1 MKKTVETKP
10 SSDKEGE
17 RRLHPV
23 RGFVSSL
30 LSGLGHIFSTT
41 SARMRLLIC
50 LSAVPVVA
58 IGSVLAIHN
67 YNELMVGSAQR
78 AANAISRLDLQF
90 RHDTDR
96 LRSALE
102 TIGGMGL
109 TPDQIGHALKLA
121 ETMSGQRYCYLGVI
135 SADGETIQATTPQG
149 SNCEKVGETTPPPS
163 FQGTLLEAIQR
174 DGAADANG
182 SFLRI
187 TVPAVFLSIPETHG
201 YLVGVLQLS
210 RKAAYLASSAGW
222 QAFSDESNPMQ
233 AWLVNQDGT
242 LSSVCTDCKWTA
254 PPNYIVTEL
263 QKRLEAS
270 AGSVVSL
277 PTPGGGYALGAIAGG
292 ADILVSTQRTPREA
306 GALRTMILEISA
318 LVFLLVL
325 GLVGVTL
332 AANIVLVWP
341 LRLLTYSVQKWQ
353 IEGVFDARITR
364 SMPLELQRLGQ
375 AFTRATRRLSR
386 HEARLKKAMAHQE
399 LLMREIHH
407 RVKNNLQIVAS
418 LLNLQASRISNP
430 EVRAEFA
437 LARDRVRAL
446 ATLHRTLYAE
456 DRLDSLNMAVFLKEL
471 CEQTVHIAGEG
482 DEGRISINVMSDDFS
497 MNPDQAVPLALIVT
511 EIVTNSIKY
520 AFPEGRAGTIS
531 VNLSVANGIATLKIG
546 DNGIGCLIESGAFAD
561 QLGIGLKLIKGFAR
575 QLNADLQQSCE
586 NGTHYTL
593 TFPLEKN

>member
-1 MKKTVETKP
+1 MKKIVETKQ
-10 SSDKEGE
+10 GQE
-17 RRLHPV
+17 RGRLL
-23 RGFVSSL
+23 RSLRKSLASL
-30 LSGLGHIFSTT
+30 LSGIGHIFSTT

-50 LSAVPVVA
+50 LSAIPVVA
-58 IGSVLAIHN
+58 IGSVLAVHN

-78 AANAISRLDLQF
+78 AATAITRLDLQF

-109 TPDQIGHALKLA
+109 TPEQIGHALKLA
-121 ETMSGQRYCYLGVI
+121 ETMSGQRYCYLGVLSAEGSVIQSI
-135 SADGETIQATTPQG
+135 STPGSGCQNIEEGETF
-149 SNCEKVGETTPPPS
+149 PS
-163 FQGTLLEAIQR
+163 FQGTLLEAIQSNSSSE
-174 DGAADANG
+174 GSG

-187 TVPAVFLSIPETHG
+187 TAPAVFLSIPETHG
-201 YLVGVLQLS
+201 YLVGILQLS
-210 RKAAYLASSAGW
+210 RKAAYLSNSIGW
-222 QAFSDESNPMQ
+222 QAFSDENNPLK
-233 AWLVNQDGT
+233 AWLINQDGS
-242 LSSVCTDCKWTA
+242 LSSVCTDCRWT
-254 PPNYIVTEL
+254 PPPSFIVGAL
-263 QKRLEAS
+263 QQRLEAS

-277 PTPGGGYALGAIAGG
+277 PTPEGGYALGAIAGG
-292 ADILVSTQRTPREA
+292 ADILVSAQRTARES
-306 GALRTMILEISA
+306 GALRTMILEISG
-318 LVFLLVL
+318 LVL
-325 GLVGVTL
+325 LLAAGLIGVTL

-341 LRLLTYSVQKWQ
+341 LRRLTYSVQKWQ
-353 IEGVFDARITR
+353 IEGVFDTRITR

-430 EVRAEFA
+430 DVRAEFA

-456 DRLDSLNMAVFLKEL
+456 DRLDSLNMAGFLKEL
-471 CEQTVHIAGEG
+471 CDQTLHIAGE
-482 DEGRISINVMSDDFS
+482 ESAARITLDVVADNFS

-520 AFPEGRAGTIS
+520 AFPDGRHGTIAVRLS
-531 VNLSVANGIATLKIG
+531 LEGPNVNLSVS
-546 DNGIGCLIESGAFAD
+546 DDGIGCDIESATSPD
-561 QLGIGLKLIKGFAR
+561 QHGIGLKLIRGFAR
-575 QLNADLQQSCE
+575 QLNATFDKNCE
-586 NGTHYTL
+586 HGTRYTFV
-593 TFPLEKN
+593 FPLDGS

>member
-1 MKKTVETKP
+1 
-10 SSDKEGE
+10 
-17 RRLHPV
+17 
-23 RGFVSSL
+23 
-30 LSGLGHIFSTT
+30 
-41 SARMRLLIC
+41 MRLLIC

-135 SADGETIQATTPQG
+135 SADGETIQATAPQG

-163 FQGTLLEAIQR
+163 FQVTLLEAIQR

-353 IEGVFDARITR
+353 MEGVFDARITR

-482 DEGRISINVMSDDFS
+482 DEGRISVNVMSDDFS

-546 DNGIGCLIESGAFAD
+546 DNGIGCLIEPGAFAD
-561 QLGIGLKLIKGFAR
+561 QHGIGLKLIKGFAR

>member
-10 SSDKEGE
+10 GSDKEGE

-135 SADGETIQATTPQG
+135 SADGETIQATAPQG

-353 IEGVFDARITR
+353 MEGVFDARITR

-482 DEGRISINVMSDDFS
+482 DEGRISVNVMSDDFS

-546 DNGIGCLIESGAFAD
+546 DNGIGCLIEPGAFAD
-561 QLGIGLKLIKGFAR
+561 QHGIGLKLIKGFAR